1 MRSPPPL
8 AVGAAAR
15 LARWAAAAATAATT
29 LLLLRPACVRRR
41 ACVLRSL
48 ARPFHDHGQQTD
60 GRPTR
65 PGPDRGRMR
74 GGGAESLEGRKEG
87 AVVVTVAAAL
97 TPAAVKEERGSRGK
111 RRERREERRGER
123 EKRRGRKR
131 EAVGGRVSPSK
142 KRRRRFYCI
151 QRGRERERE
160 RDGARTRRPPVAV
173 APLLAAPALLPP
185 SVCLSVRR

>member
-1 MRSPPPL
+1 MGGGRGNGGNDVVVAAPGVRAAPCVCSPLPRPPFSRSRSTDRRSAHP
-8 AVGAAAR
+8 AR
-15 LARWAAAAATAATT
+15 PGQREDEG
-29 LLLLRPACVRRR
+29 RRR
-41 ACVLRSL
+41 
-48 ARPFHDHGQQTD
+48 G
-60 GRPTR
+60 
-65 PGPDRGRMR
+65 
-74 GGGAESLEGRKEG
+74 ESGRKEG

-111 RRERREERRGER
+111 RRER